1 MDMEHLAKS
10 PKEVVLSY
18 QRALGNQ
25 DYKTARSYMRDDLS
39 FRGPLASHDNPDALL
54 KDLEQLHHIV
64 KGVDMKKVFADGDD
78 VCLLYDLITSNPP
91 VTSFTCEWYQV
102 KGEKIASIR
111 VTFDARPYAAMF
123 EQRRSL
129 TS

>member
-1 MDMEHLAKS
+1 MTSQQTAKEIVLA
-10 PKEVVLSY
+10 Y

-25 DYKTARSYMRDDLS
+25 DYKTARSYLWDNLS
-39 FRGPLASHDNPDALL
+39 FRGPLASHDDPESLL

-64 KGVDMKKVFADGDD
+64 KGVEMKKMFTDDDD
-78 VCLLYDLITSNPP
+78 VCLLYDLITTNPP

-102 KGEKIASIR
+102 KEGKIASIN

-123 EQRRSL
+123 ENRMAGS
-129 TS
+129 T